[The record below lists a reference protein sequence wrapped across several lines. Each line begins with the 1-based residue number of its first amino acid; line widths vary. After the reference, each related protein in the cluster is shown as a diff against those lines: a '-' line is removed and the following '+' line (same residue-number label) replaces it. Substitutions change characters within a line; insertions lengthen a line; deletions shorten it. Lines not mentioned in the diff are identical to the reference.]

1 MFEVLRAFYCCCFR
15 FQFSLADA
23 VIYAVIE
30 FFMLKGVLD
39 KFPKVTANL
48 KTVEENKR
56 IAKYLKERPESVLP
70 PRLREQPEEENTK
83 L

>member
-1 MFEVLRAFYCCCFR
+1 
-15 FQFSLADA
+15 
-23 VIYAVIE
+23 
-30 FFMLKGVLD
+30 MLKGVLD
-39 KFPKVTANL
+39 KFPKVNANM